1 MQPVSACGH
10 PRVLVGAMAP
20 PLRKPSAPAMHHT
33 TTNKH
38 HTTNMLLRSGNV
50 TGVVHASFSLDGETW
65 FAGLYCPAVDWNGF
79 PVPSFTRD
87 VWEQLLEH
95 IADINRASGH
105 HFHHAVLAD
114 GTFHLF
120 DRAPDVYDDP
130 AVPDVV
136 AEPFDIGGHKNLYCD
151 GGGWT
156 WEVDA

>member
-1 MQPVSACGH
+1 
-10 PRVLVGAMAP
+10 
-20 PLRKPSAPAMHHT
+20 
-33 TTNKH
+33 
-38 HTTNMLLRSGNV
+38 MLLRSGNV
-50 TGVVHASFSLDGETW
+50 TGFVHAAFSLDDGETW
-65 FAGLYCPAVDWNGF
+65 FDGLYSPDVDWNGF

-95 IADINRASGH
+95 IADNSPD
-105 HFHHAVLAD
+105 FHHAVLAD

-136 AEPFDIGGHKNLYCD
+136 AEPYDIGGHKNLYCD